1 MNDIE
6 ILYEDNHII
15 VAVKP
20 PGILSQED
28 KTGDPDMLT
37 LLKKYLVDK
46 YNKPGDAYLGL
57 VHRLDRGVG
66 GVMVFAKTSKAAS
79 RLSETIRKNEMEKR
93 YLAVLEG
100 VLQSPKGILRSYLVK
115 DEKTNKTIWTNGDAE
130 NAKEA
135 ILEYEQCRTVSTR
148 SLVKIKLHTGRPHQ
162 IRVQFAQIG
171 CPVCGDVKYG
181 KRTKGLSRL
190 ALWSYSLA
198 FVHPVKKEKMVFE
211 KNPPREWPWTEFS
224 ILTDK

>member
-100 VLQSPKGILRSYLVK
+100 VLQSPKGLLRSYLVK
-115 DEKTNKTIWTNGDAE
+115 DEKTNKTIWTNEDAE

-135 ILEYEQCRTVSTR
+135 ILEYEQCRTVSNR
-148 SLVKIKLHTGRPHQ
+148 SLVKIKLHTGVSSNPSAICANRMPGLRRRK
-162 IRVQFAQIG
+162 IRE
-171 CPVCGDVKYG
+171 KN
-181 KRTKGLSRL
+181 KGLSRL
-190 ALWSYSLA
+190 ALWSYSWHL
-198 FVHPVKKEKMVFE
+198 FTPKRKMVFE
-211 KNPPREWPWTEFS
+211 KNPPREYLDEFS